1 MNARISDAGTKYLAR
16 SLYSLRGPILT
27 GIWILRLIMPSRHL
41 RLASNTPDP
50 EFPVLATSLIT
61 VPNFERSVWG
71 SSCGDMMCDLAVLS
85 GIATMTVSPG
95 HGAISHID
103 NRRICRLIGNL
114 SWSTASNVRSTSA
127 KDPSLMTFAER
138 SRPAISTLGRV
149 KKDLPTTC
157 AAVMT

>member
-1 MNARISDAGTKYLAR
+1 MNARSSDAGTKYLAR

-61 VPNFERSVWG
+61 VPNFARSVWG
-71 SSCGDMMCDLAVLS
+71 NSFGDIMRDLAVLS
-85 GIATMTVSPG
+85 GIATMTGSPG

-103 NRRICRLIGNL
+103 NRRICRLIGNW
-114 SWSTASNVRSTSA
+114 SWS
-127 KDPSLMTFAER
+127 
-138 SRPAISTLGRV
+138 
-149 KKDLPTTC
+149 
-157 AAVMT
+157 